1 MLLFSVLTTS
11 QQFKSAKFFQ
21 FCKNFLDM
29 AIASLKN
36 KGQLYIFYNQL
47 VQKNIDKVVARTASR
62 VFSSFYLF
70 SIAWLLQN
78 RKNALFRPGLKFR
91 LNLIFI
97 HFNQSEIYLELIQT
111 PAKKRKKYLYN
122 NNNIDLMTGHLWST
136 IPLNLKIQ

>member
-78 RKNALFRPGLKFR
+78 RKNARPGLKFR